1 MFMAQLSNDYA
12 LLSEPTRSFLFRSH
26 RMLINGQFVAAKSG
40 AEIEVVDSTNQKVVG
55 KVPAAA
61 AVDVNDAVAA
71 ARRALDE
78 GPWGRA
84 TSGERERLI
93 LKLADLVERDRQL
106 LAEIEAV
113 ESGRTVP
120 NALAFDSDLS
130 VSCLRYMAGW
140 ATKISGKTIDL
151 TVPYA
156 PGMKFFG
163 YTLMQPIGVVAA
175 ITPWNVPLIQAVWKI
190 APALAAGCAVVLK
203 PSEVTPLGALH
214 LATLIN
220 EAGFPPGAVNIVT
233 GTGKEAGS
241 PLVEHPQVNKVS
253 FTGSTAVGRQIAVQT
268 AGGLKKVTLELGGK
282 SPMVMLKDA
291 VLESAIPGAAMGIFA
306 NHGQNCCAGSRLY
319 AHESIFEQV
328 VEGVAKIAKETV
340 LGASLDPNSQMG
352 PLVSKRQQERVLQYI
367 DGGLQQGAMAVA
379 GGKALDHEGAY
390 VQPTVLTNVRQDMT
404 VVCEEIFGPVL
415 VATPFKTEEEAL
427 RLAND
432 TTYGLG
438 ASIWTRDINKVHEFT
453 KALRA
458 GTVWVNIHNVLDMA
472 LPFGGVKASGIGHD
486 LGEEAVLQNCQLKA
500 SVINLS

>member
-1 MFMAQLSNDYA
+1 
-12 LLSEPTRSFLFRSH
+12 
-26 RMLINGQFVAAKSG
+26 
-40 AEIEVVDSTNQKVVG
+40 
-55 KVPAAA
+55 
-61 AVDVNDAVAA
+61 
-71 ARRALDE
+71 
-78 GPWGRA
+78 
-84 TSGERERLI
+84 
-93 LKLADLVERDRQL
+93 
-106 LAEIEAV
+106 
-113 ESGRTVP
+113 
-120 NALAFDSDLS
+120 
-130 VSCLRYMAGW
+130 
-140 ATKISGKTIDL
+140 
-151 TVPYA
+151 
-156 PGMKFFG
+156 
-163 YTLMQPIGVVAA
+163 
-175 ITPWNVPLIQAVWKI
+175 
-190 APALAAGCAVVLK
+190 
-203 PSEVTPLGALH
+203 
-214 LATLIN
+214 
-220 EAGFPPGAVNIVT
+220 
-233 GTGKEAGS
+233 
-241 PLVEHPQVNKVS
+241 LVEHPQVNKVS